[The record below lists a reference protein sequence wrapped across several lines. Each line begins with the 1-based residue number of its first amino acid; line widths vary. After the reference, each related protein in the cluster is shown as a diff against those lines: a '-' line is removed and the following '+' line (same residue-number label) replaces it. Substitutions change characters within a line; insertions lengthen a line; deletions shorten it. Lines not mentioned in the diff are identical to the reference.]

1 MRLVMVQPSA
11 KSELERYVGGLIL
24 SLRIQAAKRPEE
36 WLRWGGLF
44 VSIQLFV
51 WVGPVPGLVA
61 FLASFFGAITLAQRR
76 LGQGDP
82 TKVSGGLL
90 LETAP
95 RSVQRELRKGTF
107 DAKVGPECRALLEE
121 SARTANTVLMTATD
135 AANAVVGIVPDADLL
150 KFKPLTEASESLMKS
165 ALARIQFSTL
175 MGRAPDEDTV
185 EELKKIE
192 ANLRV
197 VLAEAKRLGRQ
208 LAPPSAAPEV
218 LDAIQARKE
227 LDET

>member
-1 MRLVMVQPSA
+1 MFKAST
-11 KSELERYVGGLIL
+11 KSELERYVSGLL
-24 SLRIQAAKRPEE
+24 VSLWVQAAKRPEE

-51 WVGPVPGLVA
+51 WVGPMPGLVA
-61 FLASFFGAITLAQRR
+61 FLATFFGAIVLTQRR

-95 RSVQRELRKGTF
+95 KSVQRELRKGTF

-121 SARTANTVLMTATD
+121 SARTANTILMTAAKSGMVD
-135 AANAVVGIVPDADLL
+135 GGGREALL
-150 KFKPLTEASESLMKS
+150 KFKHLTGPTESLMKS

-197 VLAEAKRLGRQ
+197 VLAEVKRLDRQ
-208 LAPPSAAPEV
+208 LAPPSAIPEV

-227 LDET
+227 LDEI